1 MGVLRHFIGA
11 TGAIALVAACQSDAV
26 GPQVPIEQ
34 PQALSVA
41 PRFASMPNGTIV
53 QLAATVHQTDGT
65 SSAPSDVEWT
75 STDETIATVSR
86 GIVTG
91 IKPGRVQILATWHRS
106 RGSSL
111 VYVLDPIV
119 KKPPPQC
126 LQAKAA
132 GSGVPAKGP
141 CL

>member
-1 MGVLRHFIGA
+1 MGVLRHYIGA
-11 TGAIALVAACQSDAV
+11 TGAIALVAACQSDTV

-53 QLAATVHQTDGT
+53 RLAATVHQTDGT

-111 VYVLDPIV
+111 VYVLDPIA
-119 KKPPPQC
+119 KKPPP
-126 LQAKAA
+126 ANPPP
-132 GSGVPAKGP
+132 VR
-141 CL
+141 